1 MSELSEPLLKS
12 AERSDGD
19 AAGGEAADQPA
30 AASTAQ
36 TKRGLSPPTKS
47 SIGGIGVGEGGG
59 DGDGGGADGDGD
71 GGGSGGGVGQAGGGS
86 AFASGHRYGLS
97 RSSPLTHPVEWHFV
111 PLQHVRE

>member
-59 DGDGGGADGDGD
+59 DGDGGGRL
-71 GGGSGGGVGQAGGGS
+71 GGGSGGGVGGGGEGEGAALSHAS
-86 AFASGHRYGLS
+86 ACDEAEASY
-97 RSSPLTHPVEWHFV
+97 P
-111 PLQHVRE
+111 